1 LRVPN
6 YGVSDAA
13 RFADV
18 SGATVRNWQKL
29 GNRPSPL
36 SPREKGKG
44 LSYLQLIEL
53 AVVAA
58 VRDAGVK
65 LPVIR
70 ETREY
75 MSRILKS
82 EFPFA
87 EYKFKTDGK
96 ELWIDFLEAGGS
108 EGDGKLLK
116 ASGRGQLAWAE
127 IIGKLREFEYDK
139 DVGLAVRW
147 HLAGEQSA
155 VVIDP
160 RIQFGKPSVRGVP
173 TWVLFERAKAGDTI
187 EYLARDYGIPESA
200 VADAL
205 AFEGFDGDALK
216 AWSH

>member
-1 LRVPN
+1 MSVPN
-6 YGVSDAA
+6 YGVSEAA

-18 SGATVRNWQKL
+18 TGATVRNWQRL

-36 SPREKGKG
+36 SPRDRGKG

-58 VRDAGVK
+58 VREAGVT

-75 MSRILKS
+75 MSRVLKS

-96 ELWIDFLEAGGS
+96 ALWVDFIDAGGAQR
-108 EGDGKLLK
+108 DGTILK

-127 IIGKLREFEYDK
+127 IIGKLREFEYDEEA
-139 DVGLAVRW
+139 GLAVRW
-147 HLAGEQSA
+147 HLAGDQSS

-160 RIQFGKPSVRGVP
+160 RLQFGKPSVRGVP
-173 TWVLFERAKAGDTI
+173 TWILAERAKSGDSI
-187 EYLARDYGIPESA
+187 EYLARDYAIPESA

-205 AFEGFDGDALK
+205 AFEGIEGDAVK